1 MNELKTISIDGVEH
15 DYTQFTDQQKLMVAQ
30 INDLSQQLAQAQF
43 KMDQINVAKEGFTMM
58 LKQSLETK
66 LELA

>member
-15 DYTQFTDQQKLMVAQ
+15 DYTKFTDQQKLMVAQ
-30 INDLSQQLAQAQF
+30 INDLGQQLAQAQF

>member
-1 MNELKTISIDGVEH
+1 MSELQKISIDGVEH
-15 DYTQFTDQQKLMVAQ
+15 NYADFTDQQKLMVAQ
-30 INDLSQQLAQAQF
+30 INDLTQQLAQAQF
-43 KMDQINVAKEGFTMM
+43 KMDQIAVAKDAFTQM